1 MSLEALKNA
10 KKVIGVKQVTKA
22 VSKGLADSVFV
33 AVDAD
38 KRVIQPLVELC
49 DRKGV
54 AVQEVATMAEL
65 GQACLIE
72 VGAAAAAIVKPE

>member
-33 AVDAD
+33 AADAD
-38 KRVIQPLVELC
+38 KRVIHPLVELC